1 MSACEWNGV
10 LPRCSISPFSS
21 TLPTSSGYFRR
32 CSHPEAWGFFSSSL
46 LFKEVSSS
54 QTFSFCSHSC
64 FLKCA
69 LASLFHSCKS
79 RVKVV
84 GPKNFLRGYL
94 GLAFVEIGTSFP
106 GGLFTYHRLEWSLS
120 LELGQFYLPISKSW
134 QVGNKKYKRL
144 LVNCTLVFLVLD
156 ILWLIF
162 ACVIFY
168 FLLLLSARGFFL
180 GGGAS
185 FSLPPKYKPLNH

>member
-1 MSACEWNGV
+1 MSTCEWNGV

-32 CSHPEAWGFFSSSL
+32 YSHPEAWGFFSSSV

-69 LASLFHSCKS
+69 LACLFHSCKS

-106 GGLFTYHRLEWSLS
+106 GGLFTYDHLEWGLS
-120 LELGQFYLPISKSW
+120 LELGQFHSPISKSW
-134 QVGNKKYKRL
+134 QVGNQKIQEAFSELYFSFFGFRYTLAHIFLCHFLFFIIAISKR
-144 LVNCTLVFLVLD
+144 VF
-156 ILWLIF
+156 
-162 ACVIFY
+162 
-168 FLLLLSARGFFL
+168 FFL
-180 GGGAS
+180 PV
-185 FSLPPKYKPLNH
+185 SLYLLNTSH